1 MKELAVKLENVSF
14 RYGNSPVLTD
24 VSLEVEAGDFLAMI
38 GPNGGGKTTL
48 LKIMA
53 GLLKPQTGSV
63 LVNGV
68 KVPSAKARI
77 GYVPQNTNLNL
88 EFPIT
93 VGQCVATGAK
103 AADPESEIVQSSL
116 AKVEMEAFSK
126 RMLGELSGG
135 ERQRVLV
142 ARALA
147 SNPKLLFLDEP
158 SSNMDAPGQSS
169 LFRLLSELDRE
180 MTIILVSHDIGAISK
195 YVRSVACVNR
205 LVHFHPG
212 AGISGEFLHEVYGC
226 DMELL
231 THGVFGHR
239 VLSTH
244 DHSRCR
250 QNL

>member
-1 MKELAVKLENVSF
+1 MTEAAIKLEDVSF
-14 RYGNSPVLTD
+14 SYGNSAVLSG
-24 VSLEVEAGDFLAMI
+24 VSLEVEAGDFLALI

-48 LKIMA
+48 LKLMA
-53 GLLKPQTGSV
+53 GLLRPKAGSV
-63 LVNGV
+63 LVNGAQ
-68 KVPSAKARI
+68 VPSAAARI

-88 EFPIT
+88 DFPIT
-93 VGQCVATGAK
+93 VEQCVATGAGK
-103 AADPESEIVQSSL
+103 AKPASEVVKDAL

-126 RMLGELSGG
+126 RLLGELSGG
-135 ERQRVLV
+135 ERQRVLI

-147 SNPKLLFLDEP
+147 LNPKLLLLDEP

-180 MTIILVSHDIGAISK
+180 MTIVLVSHDIGAISK

-205 LVHFHPG
+205 CVHFHPG
-212 AGISGEFLHEVYGC
+212 KGLSGDFLHEVYGC

-231 THGVFGHR
+231 THGMLGHR

-250 QNL
+250 NL